1 MRVALAAEYLLVGT
15 VAVAALEVLFRLNSL
30 VGAKVRGALITEAA
44 LTSNLTLVTA
54 DRRLAKVGRSFGAHV
69 EEIP

>member
-1 MRVALAAEYLLVGT
+1 MGPRVERY
-15 VAVAALEVLFRLNSL
+15 FPD
-30 VGAKVRGALITEAA
+30 ALIAEAA

-54 DRRLAKVGRSFGAHV
+54 DRRLAKGGRWFGAHV

>member
-1 MRVALAAEYLLVGT
+1 MPQIAASMGPRVEKY
-15 VAVAALEVLFRLNSL
+15 FPD
-30 VGAKVRGALITEAA
+30 ALIAEAA

-54 DRRLAKVGRSFGAHV
+54 DRPLARVARSFGAHL